1 MASSMKTM
9 NMIMP
14 LMSAWFC
21 FTLPSG
27 LGLYWVAGS
36 VVRSIQQIVINKHID
51 KMNFDDIIKKNSEKS
66 AKKLEKMKEQQEKL
80 NAYASMNTK
89 NLQKK
94 ANISSKIDNS
104 EVSADSYSEVK
115 KAKPGSMMSKANMVR
130 DYNEK
135 NSRK

>member
-1 MASSMKTM
+1 
-9 NMIMP
+9 
-14 LMSAWFC
+14 
-21 FTLPSG
+21 
-27 LGLYWVAGS
+27 
-36 VVRSIQQIVINKHID
+36 
-51 KMNFDDIIKKNSEKS
+51 
-66 AKKLEKMKEQQEKL
+66 MKEQQEKL

-89 NLQKK
+89 NIQKK

-115 KAKPGSMMSKANMVR
+115 EAKPGSMMSKANMVR

>member
-1 MASSMKTM
+1 
-9 NMIMP
+9 
-14 LMSAWFC
+14 MS
-21 FTLPSG
+21 
-27 LGLYWVAGS
+27 Y
-36 VVRSIQQIVINKHID
+36 Q
-51 KMNFDDIIKKNSEKS
+51 
-66 AKKLEKMKEQQEKL
+66 KEQQEKL

>member
-1 MASSMKTM
+1 M
-9 NMIMP
+9 
-14 LMSAWFC
+14 L
-21 FTLPSG
+21 
-27 LGLYWVAGS
+27 
-36 VVRSIQQIVINKHID
+36 
-51 KMNFDDIIKKNSEKS
+51 
-66 AKKLEKMKEQQEKL
+66 
-80 NAYASMNTK
+80 MNTK

-115 KAKPGSMMSKANMVR
+115 EAKPGSMMSKANMVR

>member
-1 MASSMKTM
+1 M
-9 NMIMP
+9 
-14 LMSAWFC
+14 
-21 FTLPSG
+21 
-27 LGLYWVAGS
+27 V
-36 VVRSIQQIVINKHID
+36 
-51 KMNFDDIIKKNSEKS
+51 
-66 AKKLEKMKEQQEKL
+66 KL

-115 KAKPGSMMSKANMVR
+115 EAKPGSMMSKANMVR

-135 NSRK
+135 NSRKQKVSLIIEEVNNMDMIEVSAKTVRN

>member
-1 MASSMKTM
+1 
-9 NMIMP
+9 
-14 LMSAWFC
+14 
-21 FTLPSG
+21 
-27 LGLYWVAGS
+27 
-36 VVRSIQQIVINKHID
+36 
-51 KMNFDDIIKKNSEKS
+51 
-66 AKKLEKMKEQQEKL
+66 MKEQQEKL

-104 EVSADSYSEVK
+104 EVSADSYSKVK
-115 KAKPGSMMSKANMVR
+115 EAKPGSMMSKANMVR